1 MEKKVAVVTGAANGI
16 GKATALKFAREGY
29 ATALIDVN
37 PALSETE
44 KMIHDMGGECICCV
58 GDVKDQE
65 AMSAFFKAIMDTY
78 GHIDVLNNNAGIVV
92 VKPLEDTT
100 YEEFERVANV
110 NIGGT
115 FVLTKLVL
123 PIMKKQRSGAI
134 VNLGSISGH
143 VGQTE
148 HAIYGAT
155 KGAIIAFTRAV
166 AWEVADYN
174 IRVNS
179 VSPGSVDTP
188 MLRSDIQ
195 LESTRTGMPFEEVKK
210 IREAEQAFKRWADPS
225 EIAEAI
231 YFLAS
236 GSRGHHGGG
245 SRGRRR
251 GSGGCRR
258 SHHRRYHAGQPER
271 ICAVFHLRYV

>member
-1 MEKKVAVVTGAANGI
+1 MGKKVAVVTGAANGI
-16 GKATALKFAREGY
+16 GRASALKFAEEGY
-29 ATALIDVN
+29 AVAMIDVN
-37 PALSETE
+37 PILSDTE
-44 KMIHDMGGECICCV
+44 EKIRSMGGECLSCV
-58 GDVKDQE
+58 GDVQDE
-65 AMSAFFKAIMDTY
+65 AVMEAFIQKVMDTY
-78 GHIDVLNNNAGIVV
+78 GAIDVLNNNAGIVV
-92 VKPLEDTT
+92 VKPLEDTK
-100 YEEFERVANV
+100 YEEFERVAKV

-115 FVLTKLVL
+115 FILTKLVL
-123 PIMKKQRSGAI
+123 PVMKNQKKGAI

-155 KGAIIAFTRAV
+155 KGAVIAFTRAV
-166 AWEVADYN
+166 AWEVAEFN

-195 LESTRTGMPFEEVKK
+195 LEATRTGMSFDEVKK
-210 IREAEQAFKRWADPS
+210 IREAEQAFNRWADPS

-236 GSRGHHGGG
+236 EKASFITGTDLLVDCGW
-245 SRGRRR
+245 
-251 GSGGCRR
+251 
-258 SHHRRYHAGQPER
+258 A
-271 ICAVFHLRYV
+271 AK